1 MTPNAIRWEVPP
13 LSTASVQAAIHYRD
27 GIAALVSGMA
37 NADRLLSAAAALDPG
52 FVLAYVGL
60 DVCMVASGGRY
71 EPKRPEYGQIGRGE
85 RQHAEVV
92 HTVLCGDYVHAVD
105 LRREHLMEFPGD
117 LLIVW
122 LPMLQRAE
130 LKLTVSP
137 MSSSSE
143 TPVHPRR
150 QM

>member
-60 DVCMVASGGRY
+60 DVCAVANGGRY
-71 EPKRPEYGQIGRGE
+71 EPKRLEHGSIGRGE

-92 HTVLCGDYVHAVD
+92 HTMLCGDYDHAAD

-122 LPMLQRAE
+122 LPVLQR
-130 LKLTVSP
+130 
-137 MSSSSE
+137 
-143 TPVHPRR
+143 RR
-150 QM
+150 GQVTAAPAPP